1 MYFAF
6 IVRNM
11 SSSRVF
17 WFHLKRLAVSRFG
30 VLLPDCVL
38 FEAQK
43 EVGSLS
49 SAASIGHASEADFL
63 FGTSLSKRRR
73 VFNLEELNLMRA
85 CVCPGRVRTRRGIC
99 SIQ

>member
-49 SAASIGHASEADFL
+49 SAASIGHASEADFC
-63 FGTSLSKRRR
+63 
-73 VFNLEELNLMRA
+73 LEQ
-85 CVCPGRVRTRRGIC
+85 VCRRGAGSLIWK
-99 SIQ
+99 SLI